1 MLIILSYLLSIML
14 CEMNPVEKQYFCKT
28 KQMVECIILLS
39 ISFAISA
46 WSNMIAIGGH
56 QFNSWIN
63 NVRNDWNR
71 PKGWWLVGDRYHI
84 R

>member
-1 MLIILSYLLSIML
+1 MLMLIILSYLLSTML
-14 CEMNPVEKQYFCKT
+14 CEMNPVEKQYYCKT

-56 QFNSWIN
+56 QFIVHCYAMSEMIG
-63 NVRNDWNR
+63 RG
-71 PKGWWLVGDRYHI
+71 GW
-84 R
+84 